1 MHRCRQWTWLWF
13 CFASLDRTTTTW
25 RRCEFDHVHRLS
37 CGQRDPRL
45 YTNKTQL
52 MGNRFCLVGVMFQTS
67 KQVPTSKGQ
76 YCTKTYH
83 ISFCCTKSLI
93 FFFFFF
99 DKRGVLFKYILCQ
112 TTASIITFM
121 GHNMVVPKCSISHTK
136 VAYTKL
142 GQVSQFSKMHY
153 C

>member
-1 MHRCRQWTWLWF
+1 MALVLFRVFRPYHNNLAEMWIW
-13 CFASLDRTTTTW
+13 
-25 RRCEFDHVHRLS
+25 S
-37 CGQRDPRL
+37 C
-45 YTNKTQL
+45 
-52 MGNRFCLVGVMFQTS
+52 TS
-67 KQVPTSKGQ
+67 TFMRPTRSTFVYKQDTVNGKQVLPCWSYVPNFQVGSNFQRLVLYKNLSHLFLLYQ
-76 YCTKTYH
+76 
-83 ISFCCTKSLI
+83 KSNL

-142 GQVSQFSKMHY
+142 GQVS
-153 C
+153 